1 VKVVWLLI
9 LIIAGVLTGTLL
21 TRFEDEAPVIHT
33 RTQTFYVGD
42 SLTHEFR
49 VSDDGMGVERVRIW
63 LDSGDVEIDL
73 FEEVY
78 DGNLWTGAA
87 LALPRRIEVTIDPE
101 EMGLASGN
109 ATLRAEASDFSWRGN
124 VASAEVPIVIDTR
137 APRVQLQ
144 TGLTYVRR
152 GGAEV
157 VVYDVDEGTERH
169 GVELGELSFSGFP
182 HPTKAGRFVA
192 LYALPPDTP
201 ARVTPK
207 VFAEDRAGNRT
218 VVPVSI
224 SIIEKGFPDDT
235 IELSEPFLATKVAEL
250 LGGEHDD
257 LLAAYLKI
265 NQGMREE
272 NGAAI
277 AEVCSRS
284 SGERLWT
291 GSFLQLPGSRVGA
304 RFGERRTYRYEGRVV
319 DSQTHLGYD
328 LASTARAEVP
338 AANDG
343 VVVFAD
349 DLGIYGNTVIID
361 HGLAL
366 FSLYGHLSEIG
377 VEKGRPVARGEAIGR
392 TGATGLAGGDHLH
405 FAMLVGGVFVDPL
418 EWFDGKWI
426 HEHIE
431 AKLAVEPAPSS

>member
-1 VKVVWLLI
+1 
-9 LIIAGVLTGTLL
+9 
-21 TRFEDEAPVIHT
+21 
-33 RTQTFYVGD
+33 
-42 SLTHEFR
+42 
-49 VSDDGMGVERVRIW
+49 
-63 LDSGDVEIDL
+63 
-73 FEEVY
+73 
-78 DGNLWTGAA
+78 
-87 LALPRRIEVTIDPE
+87 
-101 EMGLASGN
+101 
-109 ATLRAEASDFSWRGN
+109 
-124 VASAEVPIVIDTR
+124 
-137 APRVQLQ
+137 
-144 TGLTYVRR
+144 VRR

-169 GVELGELSFSGFP
+169 GVELGELTFKGFP

-201 ARVTPK
+201 ARLTPK

-235 IELSEPFLATKVAEL
+235 IELSESFLATKVAEL

-257 LLAAYLKI
+257 LLAAYLQI

-272 NGAAI
+272 NDAAI
-277 AEVCSRS
+277 AQVCERS

-291 GSFLQLPGSRVGA
+291 GSFLQLPGSRVGG
-304 RFGERRTYRYEGRVV
+304 RFAERRTYLYEGRVV
-319 DSQTHLGYD
+319 DSQIHLGYD
-328 LASTARAEVP
+328 LASTARAQVP

-377 VEKGRPVARGEAIGR
+377 VERGRPVARGEAIGR
-392 TGATGLAGGDHLH
+392 SGATGLAGGDHLH